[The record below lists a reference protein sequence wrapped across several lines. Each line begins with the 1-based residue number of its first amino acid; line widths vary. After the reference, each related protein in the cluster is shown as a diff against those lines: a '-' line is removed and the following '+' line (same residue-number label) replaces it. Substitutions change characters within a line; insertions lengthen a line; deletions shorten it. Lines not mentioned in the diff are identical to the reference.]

1 MSKKHLSKENLQFL
15 NDASY
20 MNNKE
25 AHKLGKKHG
34 FRLVKHLSTRE
45 HKTFLDNEDNPHI
58 AYTGSRKFE
67 DFAIT
72 DPALLFGLHG
82 FTSRF
87 QNSKIHANRVRE
99 RYNKPLTITG
109 HSLGGSLS
117 EYVAKPEDTVYTVD
131 KGTGFTDIGKK
142 INDKQTDFRSPTDI
156 ISIFSNWQRGGKKV
170 NIDGSESINPL
181 VSHDKSHLSKAR
193 TDYWNL
199 NDAREISDNK
209 FREEL

>member
-1 MSKKHLSKENLQFL
+1 MSNLSKEKLKFL

-20 MNNKE
+20 MKNKE
-25 AHKLGKKHG
+25 AHKLGKKHS

-45 HKTFLDNEDNPHI
+45 HKVFLDDNDNPYV

-72 DPALLFGLHG
+72 DPALLFGLHD

-87 QNSKIHANRVRE
+87 QNSKIHSNKVRE
-99 RYNKPLTITG
+99 RFNKPLTITG
-109 HSLGGSLS
+109 HSLGGRLA
-117 EYVAKPEDTVYTVD
+117 EHVAEPEDTVYTVD

-142 INDKQTDFRSPTDI
+142 INDKQTDFRSPSDI
-156 ISIFSNWQRGGKKV
+156 ISVFSNWQRGGKKID
-170 NIDGSESINPL
+170 IDGAGSFNPL
-181 VSHDKSHLSKAR
+181 VSHDKSHLSKIR
-193 TDYWNL
+193 SDFRNI
-199 NDAREISDNK
+199 NDAREPTIEI